1 MPFIYLPG
9 ERSWAETWRKDQK
22 RQPTNG
28 QKSFSPLNGHKIVE
42 VTVLPIQRFALRKN
56 YVFVDVIKYIYKG
69 NRMAPTN
76 AEFLKGI
83 IYEGFLVIALEAVTF
98 KKVEWNSSLK

>member
-1 MPFIYLPG
+1 MPFIYLLG
-9 ERSWAETWRKDQK
+9 ERSWAETWRTDRK

-28 QKSFSPLNGHKIVE
+28 QKTGSPLNGHKIVE
-42 VTVLPIQRFALRKN
+42 VTVLPIQRFALRKS
-56 YVFVDVIKYIYKG
+56 YVFVDVIKYICKG

-76 AEFLKGI
+76 AEFIKRI

-98 KKVEWNSSLK
+98 KEKSNGTLH